1 MACTCGVLKPVHT
14 TKYSVKE
21 PMPLRS
27 STVMA
32 DAFLSCMASTARRTA
47 WGSLFKFKSIGLV
60 YECIP
65 QRARKQVHEW
75 AGPCE
80 HGGEYRWRK
89 RRWKHFPAGT
99 RWCGEVGRRV
109 AMAEGRDRAWRSPRP
124 LDPAESPAS
133 ALPRECRGGWR

>member
-1 MACTCGVLKPVHT
+1 MKPPKSSNAQSFEPRPSRCSGARFNSLYNCSSTSVQMACTCGVLKPVHT

-65 QRARKQVHEW
+65 QLARKQVHEW

-99 RWCGEVGRRV
+99 RWCGEVRR
-109 AMAEGRDRAWRSPRP
+109 
-124 LDPAESPAS
+124 
-133 ALPRECRGGWR
+133 